1 MDLAV
6 KNIYDLQSE
15 IIRLEKL
22 RQTQEMDLKQRLRS
36 PSSIFGAVM
45 SLFPKSGEKPN
56 SSNIF
61 NQDILGLISRVV
73 LPFTLNKTLFKSSGF
88 FVKTLVGLL
97 SQKASGYISED
108 NVVGIWD
115 KAKGMFGKVVGSI
128 VKKDKDI
135 EQPLHHQSAVL

>member
-6 KNIYDLQSE
+6 KNIYELRAE

-22 RQTQEMDLKQRLRS
+22 KQLQEMDLKQRLKS
-36 PSSIFGAVM
+36 PSSIFSALM

-61 NQDILGLISRVV
+61 NQDILGLLSRVI
-73 LPFTLNKTLFKSSGF
+73 LPFTLNKTLFKSSGLI
-88 FVKTLVGLL
+88 VKTLVGLL

-115 KAKGMFGKVVGSI
+115 KAKGMFGKILSNIG
-128 VKKDKDI
+128 KKDAEPEK
-135 EQPLHHQSAVL
+135 PLHHQSAVL

>member
-6 KNIYDLQSE
+6 KNIADLQSE

-22 RQTQEMDLKQRLRS
+22 RQTQEIDLKQRLRS

-61 NQDILGLISRVV
+61 NQDILGLLSRVV
-73 LPFTLNKTLFKSSGF
+73 LPFTLNKTVFKGSGF
-88 FVKTLVGLL
+88 LVKTLVGLL
-97 SQKASGYISED
+97 SQKASGYISEE
-108 NVVGIWD
+108 NAIGIWD
-115 KAKGMFGKVVGSI
+115 KAKGLFSKVAGGI
-128 VKKDKDI
+128 GKKDRGP
-135 EQPLHHQSAVL
+135 EPHLHHQSAVL